1 MARDQDEAAVIVEA
15 ALQTQPLAD
24 VYDTVLIPALSYA
37 KEDRQR
43 GILTATDVQDLVQAT
58 REIVED
64 LATHP
69 SGAALDAGV
78 TAEEHGAAR
87 VPGVPVPL
95 LGCPARGTTST
106 RWRCVCSSRPV
117 IPRVWRSTCCH
128 PGCSRPTSSPGSP
141 RPSPPS
147 SVLAPSCQG
156 VPHLR
161 YLCKQLRA
169 RFPALPIVVGC
180 WGAPEPVAETVA
192 LLRAEGLDHIG
203 TTVQSTRDHIM
214 HVRQLW
220 PPSPRCSSGG

>member
-1 MARDQDEAAVIVEA
+1 MSRWQGLNTYYQRLVARDQDEAAVIVEA

-95 LGCPARGTTST
+95 LGCPARTTST
-106 RWRCVCSSRPV
+106 RWRCVCSSRPA

-169 RFPALPIVVGC
+169 RFPPCRSSSGAGGHRARGRDR
-180 WGAPEPVAETVA
+180 GAPACGGPRPHRDH
-192 LLRAEGLDHIG
+192 RAEH
-203 TTVQSTRDHIM
+203 
-214 HVRQLW
+214 
-220 PPSPRCSSGG
+220 P

>member
-1 MARDQDEAAVIVEA
+1 RADA
-15 ALQTQPLAD
+15 ALSVEWAVQPQPLAD
-24 VYDTVLIPALSYA
+24 VYHTVLMPALSYA

-64 LATHP
+64 LAMHP
-69 SGAALDAGV
+69 SGAALDAGGP
-78 TAEEHGAAR
+78 AAEHGAAR

-95 LGCPARGTTST
+95 LGCPARDDVDALAVRMLQQACDPRRIAVDLLPPRLLPSDVVT
-106 RWRCVCSSRPV
+106 RVAQTQPALLCLGAVV
-117 IPRVWRSTCCH
+117 
-128 PGCSRPTSSPGSP
+128 PG
-141 RPSPPS
+141 
-147 SVLAPSCQG
+147 G

-180 WGAPEPVAETVA
+180 WGAPEPVAEIVA

-203 TTVQSTRDHIM
+203 TTVQSTRDHLM
-214 HVRQLW
+214 HVRQLVASQ
-220 PPSPRCSSGG
+220 PALLPQGDG